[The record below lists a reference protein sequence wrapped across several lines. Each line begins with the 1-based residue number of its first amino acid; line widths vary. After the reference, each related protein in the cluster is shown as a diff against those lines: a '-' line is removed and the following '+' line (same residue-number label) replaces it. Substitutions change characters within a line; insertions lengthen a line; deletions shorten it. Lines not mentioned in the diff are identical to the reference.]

1 MNEMTESQAR
11 DMVLHADHIESG
23 VLFHDE
29 FYMGHITNVHTLQ
42 LFNLFE
48 TPDCKTAG
56 CALGEL
62 HVTFPQSFEMR
73 DNGFVRAIGSEM
85 SMFQAACEFFGITRG
100 ECDALFDGDG
110 GSRQD
115 SSERAGMPDHIV
127 SPTDDRASIAAS
139 MRRFVSW
146 KGFDIDAL
154 RKLLTPRADVVECV
168 KR

>member
-85 SMFQAACEFFGITRG
+85 AMFQAAREFFGITRE
-100 ECDALFDGDG
+100 ECDALFGGDPEQ
-110 GSRQD
+110 RQA
-115 SSERAGMPDHIV
+115 SAEAAGMPDNVV
-127 SPTDDRASIAAS
+127 SRADDRASIAAS
-139 MRRFVSW
+139 MRRFVRW
-146 KGFDIDAL
+146 KGFDLDAL
-154 RKLLTPRADVVECV
+154 RKLLTPRPYLVECPV
-168 KR
+168 Q